1 MEQNESL
8 TSKTFRGMFWMLSGK
23 GSQAILQFIVMIVLA
38 RLLSP
43 SDFGI
48 VNAATVVITFT
59 TVFSM
64 VGVGPALIQRPELS
78 KSHIR
83 TGFTLTI
90 LLSILFTTL
99 LYFGSNIIASFF
111 HMDKLHIVLK
121 AMSVIFLLKGLS
133 IVSESLIQRQLK
145 FRSFASIEVISYT
158 VYGFVGVSCA
168 FMGLDYWSLVYAQ
181 ISQNLIKTILLI
193 SLERHNMK
201 PQLHWESAKE
211 LLFFG
216 GGFTIARLSNQF
228 ALQADNLVV
237 GRWLGSS
244 ALGLYGRAYQLMIM
258 PTNLFGQVMDKVLFP
273 AMARIQNKQ
282 NQLSKSY
289 RVGITAVAFFT
300 IPVGILMCLL
310 SKEIVL
316 ILFGEKW
323 LNLTPPLQVLSLGL
337 VFRTGYKIS
346 DS

>member
-145 FRSFASIEVISYT
+145 LDRKSTRLNSSHVSISYA
-158 VYGFVGVSCA
+158 VFC
-168 FMGLDYWSLVYAQ
+168 
-181 ISQNLIKTILLI
+181 LIII
-193 SLERHNMK
+193 IQQ
-201 PQLHWESAKE
+201 QL
-211 LLFFG
+211 
-216 GGFTIARLSNQF
+216 
-228 ALQADNLVV
+228 
-237 GRWLGSS
+237 
-244 ALGLYGRAYQLMIM
+244 
-258 PTNLFGQVMDKVLFP
+258 
-273 AMARIQNKQ
+273 
-282 NQLSKSY
+282 
-289 RVGITAVAFFT
+289 
-300 IPVGILMCLL
+300 
-310 SKEIVL
+310 
-316 ILFGEKW
+316 
-323 LNLTPPLQVLSLGL
+323 
-337 VFRTGYKIS
+337 
-346 DS
+346 